1 MPLGVAVFYRC
12 LKWNADP
19 HKETN
24 CLELAGAGPTGVAQG
39 SGLALPVAAVL
50 GEVRYKPAGSGLAA
64 VTEWGQGGSRSLS
77 CHQSS
82 LDSADMYMVLLK
94 LFDVPLDTVLDLK
107 R

>member
-39 SGLALPVAAVL
+39 SGLALPVVAVL
-50 GEVRYKPAGSGLAA
+50 GEVRYKPAAA
-64 VTEWGQGGSRSLS
+64 WQRSQNGGRGAPGVCRATKAASIQLT
-77 CHQSS
+77 CIWCC
-82 LDSADMYMVLLK
+82 
-94 LFDVPLDTVLDLK
+94 
-107 R
+107 